1 MDSVWIS
8 SKLTV
13 TGLLLLRS
21 CENVS
26 NVIRSLANL
35 IFSHSSTR
43 DCFIAGL
50 QLRFF
55 SSWEWRSEL
64 YSSSKKWRPLGWHD
78 CPACSGGQFEVKSA
92 GFWSLRVNWET
103 KTTNGGVYS
112 YCCCCFCCCCCY
124 SCCCSAAFV
133 AAICDVF
140 VFVAVVVTVVA
151 AVVVVCDIQEKTNKL
166 IDGSR
171 CPQSTDRSTS
181 HEEKNASQQ
190 TKNLWE
196 GHERDGKVIWVTL
209 RLSGVWDLT

>member
-35 IFSHSSTR
+35 IFSHSSSR

-64 YSSSKKWRPLGWHD
+64 YSSSKKWRPLGWLN
-78 CPACSGGQFEVKSA
+78 CPACEGGQFEVKIA

-103 KTTNGGVYS
+103 KTTNGLVYS
-112 YCCCCFCCCCCY
+112 YFCCCCCY
-124 SCCCSAAFV
+124 SCCCSAAVLLLLLLLFV
-133 AAICDVF
+133 MYSFLLLLLLLLLLQLLLLLLLLLLLFA
-140 VFVAVVVTVVA
+140 T
-151 AVVVVCDIQEKTNKL
+151 
-166 IDGSR
+166 SR
-171 CPQSTDRSTS
+171 KKQI
-181 HEEKNASQQ
+181 N
-190 TKNLWE
+190 W
-196 GHERDGKVIWVTL
+196 
-209 RLSGVWDLT
+209 